1 MAVRQKRKVAVTEL
15 GRYTPSEK
23 PSVQWYETADQNTVH
38 IGGIKW
44 QNRYSVVIPFAD
56 VTVAQ
61 EVLSRLPEMLQC
73 LNKPIDPNAWAFERG
88 LEST

>member
-1 MAVRQKRKVAVTEL
+1 MIEL

-23 PSVQWYETADQNTVH
+23 PSVKWYETAGPNTVH

-44 QNRYSVVIPFAD
+44 QNRYAVVIPFAD
-56 VTVAQ
+56 EAVAR
-61 EVLSRLPEMLQC
+61 EVLSRLPEMLQG
-73 LNKPIDPNAWAFERG
+73 LSRPVDPNAWAFERG